1 MRIEID
7 KYGNR
12 NEYADDGNWLYQD
25 RSENDRY
32 FTDMVLLGK
41 HEEPWN
47 ECTQAEREQWQKW
60 QDEYN
65 PQPEEEVEPENES
78 VESVEQPTE

>member
-12 NEYADDGNWLYQD
+12 NEYSDNGKWLYQD
-25 RSENDRY
+25 RRENDRY

-41 HEEPWN
+41 HEEPWS
-47 ECTQAEREQWQKW
+47 ECTQAEREQW
-60 QDEYN
+60 
-65 PQPEEEVEPENES
+65 EEEHKPEQEPEPET
-78 VESVEQPTE
+78 VESVKQPTE

>member
-12 NEYADDGNWLYQD
+12 NEYADGGNWLYQD
-25 RSENDRY
+25 RGENDRY

-41 HEEPWN
+41 HEEPWD
-47 ECTQAEREQWQKW
+47 ECIDEKRKQW
-60 QDEYN
+60 
-65 PQPEEEVEPENES
+65 EEEHKSEPEPEP
-78 VESVEQPTE
+78 ETKEKEE

>member
-1 MRIEID
+1 MKIIID

-12 NEYADDGNWLYQD
+12 NEYADEGNWLYQD

-41 HEEPWN
+41 HEEPWA
-47 ECTQAEREQWQKW
+47 ECTNAEKEEWEREH
-60 QDEYN
+60 N
-65 PQPEEEVEPENES
+65 PQPEPQVEDAEVVNQINADETNDG
-78 VESVEQPTE
+78 V